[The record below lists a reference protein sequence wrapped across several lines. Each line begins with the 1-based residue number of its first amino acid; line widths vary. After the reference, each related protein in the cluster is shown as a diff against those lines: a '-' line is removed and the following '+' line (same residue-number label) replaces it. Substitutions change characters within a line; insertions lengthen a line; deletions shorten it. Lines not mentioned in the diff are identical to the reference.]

1 MASVVSRNVS
11 LKCFVV
17 FGCSIF
23 DQIVEKVPSTVL
35 PRFCYRYL
43 VFPGELSLVEYGS
56 NEILGSIRTELMN
69 PHLVSVRLNERQ
81 HSNKRFE
88 QNKKM
93 AYLIDPKTICIRK
106 L

>member
-1 MASVVSRNVS
+1 VSFSNVFLFFNTS
-11 LKCFVV
+11 RGKKLF
-17 FGCSIF
+17 
-23 DQIVEKVPSTVL
+23 L
-35 PRFCYRYL
+35 
-43 VFPGELSLVEYGS
+43 GELSLVEYGS

-81 HSNKRFE
+81 HANKRFE

-106 L
+106 YLCYPFVISVSFVN